1 MSTRWPKLTVTS
13 PPIVAVLTMV
23 RAQRD
28 EAEAKITEITDAWA
42 GMKAGFDK
50 AWDSISSA
58 FNGAMFRF
66 K

>member
-1 MSTRWPKLTVTS
+1 
-13 PPIVAVLTMV
+13 MV
-23 RAQRD
+23 HAQRD

-42 GMKAGFDK
+42 GMKASFDK